1 MNGQGDDAHSPTGG
15 ICGARTRSG
24 GICQKSGMANGRCR
38 NHGGKSLSGIKNPA
52 FRNGRYSKALRRLDD
67 DFGDRV
73 NDPRLLDP
81 RRSMAVQEAAMARLA
96 EILEQA
102 DSPEFREAVRVMLKK
117 ALDTMREDAA
127 EALSQLRALYGY
139 VERGVEESRA
149 LTGMHAAAD
158 TLNKAQIRYWQT
170 AMSAARSI
178 SPEEFMALMF
188 RMADIIE
195 TEVDVD
201 AARRILERTDAEVC
215 GGSLGLTGGGRETP

>member
-1 MNGQGDDAHSPTGG
+1 MKDSGGDDRSATGG

-24 GICQKSGMANGRCR
+24 GICQKPGLENGRCR
-38 NHGGKSLSGIKNPA
+38 NHGGKSLKGVATPS
-52 FRNGRYSKALRRLDD
+52 FRTGRYSKALRRLDD
-67 DFGDRV
+67 DFSDRV

-102 DSPEFREAVRVMLKK
+102 DSPEFRLTAKAMLRD
-117 ALDTMREDAA
+117 AL
-127 EALSQLRALYGY
+127 EALKEDPVEGLGQLRALRGY
-139 VERGVEESRA
+139 IERGVEESRA
-149 LTGMHAAAD
+149 LVGMKEAAD
-158 TLNKAQIRYWQT
+158 TLNKAQIRYWQV
-170 AMSAARSI
+170 AMSASRAI

-195 TEVDVD
+195 TEVDND

-215 GGSLGLTGGGRETP
+215 GGSLGLSGSD